1 MKPRNLY
8 GSAVILG
15 KPLRAVIFSGWL
27 HLGQGCEGGRGS
39 SRPLARL
46 FGLSARLSSSLSV
59 RPSWRGIVQPS
70 SHVRDIQR
78 VSFIPIEVTWICIF
92 GMFPFF
98 SQWLSDRGF
107 DKVLLLRS
115 WISTKKENW
124 NGIGIN
130 KMHANI
136 LDRRENVSK
145 KYMYTLISDPYIG
158 DYPSISF
165 MW

>member
-59 RPSWRGIVQPS
+59 RPSRRGIVQPS

-78 VSFIPIEVTWICIF
+78 ASTEVTSICIC

-98 SQWLSDRGF
+98 LSEG
-107 DKVLLLRS
+107 LRQGTS
-115 WISTKKENW
+115 PKILNFYKKGEFECSFKLKCMQTYSITMEMITK
-124 NGIGIN
+124 IIC
-130 KMHANI
+130 
-136 LDRRENVSK
+136 
-145 KYMYTLISDPYIG
+145 TP
-158 DYPSISF
+158 
-165 MW
+165 

>member
-59 RPSWRGIVQPS
+59 RPSRRGIVQPS
-70 SHVRDIQR
+70 SHVRDIRR

-98 SQWLSDRGF
+98 FSVRGF
-107 DKVLLLRS
+107 DKVLLPRS
-115 WISTKKENW
+115 WISTKKENSHVVL
-124 NGIGIN
+124 N

-136 LDRRENVSK
+136 LHDNWNDNK
-145 KYMYTLISDPYIG
+145 KYMSTL
-158 DYPSISF
+158 
-165 MW
+165 